1 MALACLPGGA
11 GSRASYPAPLLLL
24 SWGGL
29 LGGILLALALGL
41 PNGLLKKVL
50 KNSELVAVL
59 FSSAVQSLTPKPRLG
74 WLRRRP
80 RRA

>member
-1 MALACLPGGA
+1 VALACLPGGA
-11 GSRASYPAPLLLL
+11 GSRASSPAPLLL

-41 PNGLLKKVL
+41 PNGLFKKVL